1 MNKPYLKTNNDV
13 IRYYFIY
20 IIALLPLIIYGIF
33 TNNFISFVF
42 LGITLLMG
50 NIIDIT
56 ICYFKKEKLNNNDL
70 LKNNLIYLLI
80 SLLTPTNIN
89 IFVYIGIF
97 IITYSILK
105 ILNKKYFVIMP
116 IILILIY
123 EIILKTKLDSN
134 MILTFINY
142 FLGYQNS
149 HLFISSIFLNIVGLV
164 ILSTTNIYKKEIAII
179 SSSLYLLFLFLTGII
194 FNNLD
199 FYFNNYYIS
208 YNLFIFF
215 FIAPF
220 NYNSCYTKTGKILSS
235 IIIAV
240 ISFISTIFNIFYGS
254 LIAIFI
260 INLMHNIIDNNAIK
274 WDFKAKSV
282 KF

>member
-70 LKNNLIYLLI
+70 LKNNLI
-80 SLLTPTNIN
+80 
-89 IFVYIGIF
+89 F

-105 ILNKKYFVIMP
+105 ILNKKYFVIIP
-116 IILILIY
+116 IILMLIY

-179 SSSLYLLFLFLTGII
+179 SSSLYLLFLFLMGII

-220 NYNSCYTKTGKILSS
+220 SSNSCYTKTGKIISS

>member
-105 ILNKKYFVIMP
+105 
-116 IILILIY
+116 
-123 EIILKTKLDSN
+123 
-134 MILTFINY
+134 
-142 FLGYQNS
+142 
-149 HLFISSIFLNIVGLV
+149 
-164 ILSTTNIYKKEIAII
+164 
-179 SSSLYLLFLFLTGII
+179 
-194 FNNLD
+194 
-199 FYFNNYYIS
+199 
-208 YNLFIFF
+208 
-215 FIAPF
+215 
-220 NYNSCYTKTGKILSS
+220 
-235 IIIAV
+235 
-240 ISFISTIFNIFYGS
+240 
-254 LIAIFI
+254 
-260 INLMHNIIDNNAIK
+260 
-274 WDFKAKSV
+274 
-282 KF
+282 